1 MSIRNLFK
9 SAKFILLLSLLLLLT
24 GCFQSEPEETAERA
38 LSVEVLSVSRGDLEI
53 LTTLTGQV
61 YPIEE
66 VQLTPRMPG
75 TAAQVH
81 VSKGSR
87 VTAGQV
93 VVTLD
98 QRDTQNSI
106 RQAEASLSSAQAGLG
121 IAQAGLGSAQ
131 AGLETALA
139 GQAASGE
146 QYAQAVR
153 ELERM
158 QILYDQGAVT
168 GQQLEQAEMSASET
182 ILSSS
187 QSQVNQAHAQVNQAS
202 AQVNQARAQVNQA
215 QVSVETA
222 RSSLADTTIRS
233 PINGVVTE
241 VNVKTGEIISGQM
254 PAVTVSQLDPVII
267 RTNVSEYL
275 INHFSVNQRVT
286 VRVPSALDVPLQGTV
301 NMIASVPAA
310 GTMTYPMEIRMGNQQ
325 SLIKVGMFA
334 EVELTTETRRNV
346 LLLPSEAVVIREGRT
361 VVFLADDDRAVM
373 QEVTIGIDNGESV
386 EVLTGLQVGQRI
398 IYRGQDFLEDGSLI
412 HINGD
417 GSGLS

>member
-1 MSIRNLFK
+1 MSIRKRFK
-9 SAKFILLLSLLLLLT
+9 PIKLILLLSFLLLLT
-24 GCFQSEPEETAERA
+24 GCRSEPEETAERP
-38 LSVEVLSVSRGDLEI
+38 LSVEVLSVSRGDLEL
-53 LTTLTGQV
+53 LTKLTGQV

-66 VQLTPRMPG
+66 VQLTPKMPG

-87 VTAGQV
+87 VSSGQV

-98 QRDTQNSI
+98 QRDIQNSI
-106 RQAEASLSSAQAGLG
+106 RQAEAGLV
-121 IAQAGLGSAQ
+121 IAQAGLGAAQ
-131 AGLETALA
+131 AGLETALS
-139 GQAASGE
+139 GLAASEE

-168 GQQLEQAEMSASET
+168 GQQLEQAEVSASET
-182 ILSSS
+182 VLNSSRS
-187 QSQVNQAHAQVNQAS
+187 QVSQARAQVNQAH
-202 AQVNQARAQVNQA
+202 AQVNQA

-233 PINGVVTE
+233 PISGVATE
-241 VNVKTGEIISGQM
+241 VNVKAGETVSAQM
-254 PAVTVSQLDPVII
+254 PAVTVTQLDPVII

-286 VRVPSALDVPLQGTV
+286 VRVPSALNVPLQGTV
-301 NMIASVPAA
+301 NTIASVPAA
-310 GTMTYPMEIRMGNQQ
+310 GTMTYPMEVRMGNQQ

-346 LLLPSEAVVIREGRT
+346 LLVPSEAVVIREGRT
-361 VVFLADDDRAVM
+361 VVFMADDDRAVM
-373 QEVTIGIDNGESV
+373 QEVTVGIDNGESA
-386 EVLTGLQVGQRI
+386 EILTGLQVGQRV